1 MAAATYEVLP
11 SRMRVRVRVGGKV
24 KTARIGSTTWFL
36 PAVGGYYR
44 LRDSLDRLVA

>member
-1 MAAATYEVLP
+1 MAAATCEFLP
-11 SRMRVRVRVGGKV
+11 RARVRAGGKV
-24 KTARIGSTTWFL
+24 KTARIGSTWFL

>member
-1 MAAATYEVLP
+1 LAQFASWQRQLVSFYLP
-11 SRMRVRVRVGGKV
+11 ARAGGKV
-24 KTARIGSTTWFL
+24 KTARIGSTWFL